1 MKMQLEEE
9 LENAFDKLVEKIK
22 KETGKAD
29 VNALRKAFEFSA
41 LAHKNQYRLSG
52 EPYVLHCVAV
62 AEIVSDYLNDTV
74 SIQAALLHDVCRDA
88 GIPISSIEKEF
99 GEQVAK
105 IVDGLTR
112 IGKIPFLK
120 LEQAEAE
127 NIRKMLLVLS
137 KDVRIII
144 IKLADRLH
152 NMRTISFLPEHKQ
165 KRMAEET
172 FEIYIPIAHK
182 LNITKI
188 KNELEDL
195 YLSVIEPESYS
206 QIKKALEEK
215 RKGKEKETERIRNE
229 IEKILK
235 SKGIDVTVKSREKHI
250 YSIYKKMKR
259 KELTFNQ
266 LMDLFAIRIIT
277 KRVSDCYRILEI
289 ISENYKIIPGS
300 LDDYIASPKSN
311 MYQSIHIN
319 FLTENEQ
326 NIEAQI
332 RTEEMDRIAEMG
344 IAAHWKYKGHS
355 EEEFDKKIEWMKN
368 LLNWQKQ
375 ITEEKEYIEGI
386 KIELF
391 ERGVVVFTP
400 KGDMIEL
407 PNGSTAL
414 DFAFA
419 LHTSIGLN
427 ADKVKVNGKIVP
439 FNHILSDGDI
449 VEVATSPQKRV
460 NVNWLGIVKT
470 SKAKAKIRAALN
482 LIGPKKSNVKEPEVA
497 ISERGKKARME
508 NGELVAQIN
517 SPNIDLA
524 KCCNPTVNDKIVT
537 YPPKQ
542 GRYTIHKADCKTF
555 EKTSEFKRKI
565 NARWEIQT
573 NIYLQKMNLVSEDR
587 PRLLSDLIKLLMGQH
602 IEIKKINISETKDD
616 RVMINLVLAYN
627 SSEQIEKIKN
637 EVKRIPGIKEAFLVV

>member
-29 VNALRKAFEFSA
+29 VNTLRKSFEFSA
-41 LAHKNQYRLSG
+41 LVHKNQYRLSG

-88 GIPISSIEKEF
+88 GIPINTIEKEF

-188 KNELEDL
+188 KNDLEDL

-449 VEVATSPQKRV
+449 VEVATSPQKKV

>member
-1 MKMQLEEE
+1 MQLEKEIE
-9 LENAFDKLVEKIK
+9 DSFSNLIQKIK
-22 KETGKAD
+22 KEGEIDAAA
-29 VNALRKAFEFSA
+29 VRKAFEFA
-41 LAHKNQYRLSG
+41 AVAHKNQYRLSG
-52 EPYVLHCVAV
+52 EPYIMHCIAV
-62 AEIVSDYLNDTV
+62 AEIVSEYLNDTV
-74 SIQAALLHDVCRDA
+74 SIQAALLHDVCRDVGVPA
-88 GIPISSIEKEF
+88 TTIEKEF
-99 GEQVAK
+99 GETVAK

-152 NMRTISFLPEHKQ
+152 NMRTISFLPEYKQ

-172 FEIYIPIAHK
+172 FEIYVPIAHK

-195 YLSVIEPESYS
+195 YLSVMEPEAYLK
-206 QIKKALEEK
+206 IKNALEEK
-215 RKGKEKETERIRNE
+215 KKGKEKEIERIRNE
-229 IEKILK
+229 IERILK
-235 SKGIDVTVKSREKHI
+235 SKGIDVYVKSREKHI
-250 YSIYKKMKR
+250 YSIYRKMKK
-259 KELTFNQ
+259 KELTFDQ

-277 KRVSDCYRILEI
+277 KRVSDCYRILEL
-289 ISENYKIIPGS
+289 ISENYRIIPES

-319 FLTENEQ
+319 FITENEQ

-332 RTEEMDRIAEMG
+332 RTEEMDRVAEMG
-344 IAAHWKYKGHS
+344 IAAHWKYKGHG

-368 LLNWQKQ
+368 LLNWQRQ

-400 KGDMIEL
+400 KGDMVEL

-427 ADKVKVNGKIVP
+427 ADKIKVNGKIVP
-439 FNHILSDGDI
+439 FNQVLNDGDI
-449 VEVATSPQKRV
+449 VEVLTSPQKKV

-482 LIGPKKSNVKEPEVA
+482 LIGPKKSTLREQEIA
-497 ISERGKKARME
+497 ITERGKKARME
-508 NGELVAQIN
+508 GGMLITEIN
-517 SPNIDLA
+517 SPNINLA
-524 KCCNPTVNDKIVT
+524 KCCNPTINDKIVS
-537 YPPKQ
+537 YPPKE

-555 EKTSEFKRKI
+555 AKTAEYKRKI
-565 NARWEIQT
+565 NAKWETRT
-573 NIYLQKMNLVSEDR
+573 NIYIQKINLVSEDR
-587 PRLLSDLIKLLMGQH
+587 PKLLSDIIKLLMGQH
-602 IEIKKINISETKDD
+602 IEIKKINISETKDE
-616 RVMINLVLAYN
+616 RIMINLVLSYN

-637 EVKRIPGIKEAFLVV
+637 EVKRIPGVKEAFLVI

>member
-1 MKMQLEEE
+1 MQLDQEI
-9 LENAFDKLVEKIK
+9 ENAFENLIANIERNGSRVDKPAI
-22 KETGKAD
+22 
-29 VNALRKAFEFSA
+29 RKAVEFAA
-41 LAHKNQYRLSG
+41 LAHRNQYRLSG
-52 EPYVLHCVAV
+52 EPYIMHCIEVAN
-62 AEIVSDYLNDTV
+62 IVSQYLNDTV
-74 SIQAALLHDVCRDA
+74 SIQASLLHDVCRDA
-88 GIPISSIEKEF
+88 GVPISSIEKEF
-99 GEQVAK
+99 GEHVSK
-105 IVDGLTR
+105 IVEGLTKL
-112 IGKIPFLK
+112 GKIPFLK

-127 NIRKMLLVLS
+127 NIRKMLVVLS

-152 NMRTISFLPEHKQ
+152 NMRTISYLPEHKQ

-172 FEIYIPIAHK
+172 MEIYVPIAHK

-195 YLSVIEPESYS
+195 YLSVMDPDAYS
-206 QIKKALEEK
+206 KIKEALAEK
-215 RKGKEKETERIRNE
+215 RKGKEKETDRIRAE
-229 IEKILK
+229 VESLIK
-235 SKGIDVTVKSREKHI
+235 SKGIDVIVKSREKHI
-250 YSIYKKMKR
+250 YSIYRKMKK
-259 KELTFNQ
+259 KELTFDK

-289 ISENYKIIPGS
+289 IGENYKILPET

-319 FLTENEQ
+319 FLTENGH

-344 IAAHWKYKGHS
+344 IAAHWKYKGHG

-368 LLNWQKQ
+368 LLSWQKQ
-375 ITEEKEYIEGI
+375 ITEEKEYIDGV

-391 ERGVVVFTP
+391 ERGVVAFTP

-427 ADKVKVNGKIVP
+427 ADKIKVNGKIVP

-449 VEVATSPQKRV
+449 VEVITAPQQRV
-460 NVNWLGIVKT
+460 NINWLGNVKT

-482 LIGPKKSNVKEPEVA
+482 LLGPKKSGAKELETA
-497 ISERGKKARME
+497 ISEKGKKARME
-508 NGELVAQIN
+508 GGELIAQIN
-517 SPNIDLA
+517 SPNINLA
-524 KCCNPTVNDKIVT
+524 KCCNPTINDAIVT
-537 YPPKQ
+537 YPPKE
-542 GRYTIHKADCKTF
+542 GRYTIHRLNCKTF
-555 EKTSEFKRKI
+555 EKTPEFKRKI
-565 NARWEIQT
+565 NAKWEGHS
-573 NIYLQKMNLVSEDR
+573 NVYLQKINLVSEDR
-587 PRLLSDLIKLLMGQH
+587 PKLLSDLIKVLINHQ
-602 IEIKKINISETKDD
+602 IEIKKINIGETRDE
-616 RVMINLVLAYN
+616 RIIINLVLAYN
-627 SSEQIEKIKN
+627 SNEQIEKIKN
-637 EVKRIPGIKEAFLVV
+637 EIKKISGIKEVFLVI

>member
-1 MKMQLEEE
+1 MQLEEE
-9 LENAFDKLVEKIK
+9 IETAFNKLVEKVK
-22 KETGKAD
+22 KENEKID
-29 VNALRKAFEFSA
+29 INALRKAVEFASI
-41 LAHKNQYRLSG
+41 AHKNQYRLSG
-52 EPYVLHCVAV
+52 EPYVMHCIAV
-62 AEIVSDYLNDTV
+62 AEIVSDYLNDTI
-74 SIQAALLHDVCRDA
+74 SIQAAILHDVCREV
-88 GIPISSIEKEF
+88 GIPISTIEKEF

-105 IVDGLTR
+105 IVDGLTK

-195 YLSVIEPESYS
+195 YLSVMEPEAYL
-206 QIKKALEEK
+206 QIKNALEEK
-215 RKGKEKETERIRNE
+215 RKGKEKETERIRDE
-229 IEKILK
+229 IEKLLK
-235 SKGIDVTVKSREKHI
+235 VRGIDVIVKSREKHI
-250 YSIYKKMKR
+250 YSIYRKMKR
-259 KELTFNQ
+259 KELTFDQ

-277 KRVSDCYRILEI
+277 KRISDCYRILEI
-289 ISENYKIIPGS
+289 ISENYKIIPES

-319 FLTENEQ
+319 FLTENGH

-368 LLNWQKQ
+368 LLEWQKQ
-375 ITEEKEYIEGI
+375 ITEENEYIEGI

-427 ADKVKVNGKIVP
+427 ADKIKVNGKIVP
-439 FNHILSDGDI
+439 FNQVLNDGDI
-449 VEVATSPQKRV
+449 VEVLTSPQKKV

-482 LIGPKKSNVKEPEVA
+482 LIGPKKNITKEPEVA
-497 ISERGKKARME
+497 ITERGKKARME
-508 NGELVAQIN
+508 NGELIAQIN
-517 SPNIDLA
+517 SPNINIA
-524 KCCNPTVNDKIVT
+524 KCCNPTINDKIVT
-537 YPPKQ
+537 YPPKD
-542 GRYTIHKADCKTF
+542 GRYTIHRADCKTF
-555 EKTSEFKRKI
+555 EKTAEFKRKI

-573 NIYLQKMNLVSEDR
+573 NIYLQKINVVSEDR
-587 PRLLSDLIKLLMGQH
+587 PKLLSDLIKLIMGQH
-602 IEIKKINISETKDD
+602 VEIKKININETKDE
-616 RVMINLVLAYN
+616 RIMINLVLAYN
-627 SSEQIEKIKN
+627 SNEQIEKIKD
-637 EVKRIPGIKEAFLVV
+637 EVKKIPGIKEAFLVV

>member
-1 MKMQLEEE
+1 MQLEEE
-9 LENAFDKLVEKIK
+9 VENAFGKLVEKVK
-22 KETGKAD
+22 KENEKID
-29 VNALRKAFEFSA
+29 INALRKAIEFASI
-41 LAHKNQYRLSG
+41 AHKNQYRLSG
-52 EPYVLHCVAV
+52 EPYIMHCIAV
-62 AEIVSDYLNDTV
+62 AEIVSDYLNDVV
-74 SIQAALLHDVCRDA
+74 SIQAAIIHDVCRDA
-88 GIPISSIEKEF
+88 GIPTITIEKEF

-105 IVDGLTR
+105 IVDGLTK

-172 FEIYIPIAHK
+172 FQIYIPIAHK

-195 YLSVIEPESYS
+195 YLSVMEPEAYL
-206 QIKKALEEK
+206 QIKNALEEK

-229 IEKILK
+229 IEKLLK
-235 SKGIDVTVKSREKHI
+235 AKGIDVRVKSREKHI
-250 YSIYKKMKR
+250 YSIYRKMKR
-259 KELTFNQ
+259 KELTFDQ

-289 ISENYKIIPGS
+289 ISENYRIIPES

-319 FLTENEQ
+319 FLTENDQ

-344 IAAHWKYKGHS
+344 IAAHWKYKGHG

-368 LLNWQKQ
+368 LLEWQKQ
-375 ITEEKEYIEGI
+375 ITEENEYIEGI

-427 ADKVKVNGKIVP
+427 ADKIKVNGKIVP
-439 FNHILSDGDI
+439 FNQVLNDGDI
-449 VEVATSPQKRV
+449 VEVLTSPQKRV
-460 NVNWLGIVKT
+460 NINWLGIVKT

-482 LIGPKKSNVKEPEVA
+482 LTGPKKNITKEPEVA

-508 NGELVAQIN
+508 NGELIAQIN
-517 SPNIDLA
+517 SPNINIA
-524 KCCNPTVNDKIVT
+524 KCCNPTINDKIVT
-537 YPPKQ
+537 YPPKD
-542 GRYTIHKADCKTF
+542 GRYTIHRADCKTF
-555 EKTSEFKRKI
+555 EKTAEFKRKI

-573 NIYLQKMNLVSEDR
+573 NIYLQKINVVSEDR
-587 PRLLSDLIKLLMGQH
+587 PKLLSDLIKLIMGQH
-602 IEIKKINISETKDD
+602 IEIKKINISETKDE
-616 RVMINLVLAYN
+616 RIMINLVLAYN
-627 SSEQIEKIKN
+627 SNEQIEKIKN
-637 EVKRIPGIKEAFLVV
+637 EVKKIPGIKEAFLIV